1 MQEHLQ
7 SRGRTYS
14 WLIPTALSIPLH
26 LRFYFHL
33 TRGGSSRNTLAQ
45 NRPTPEENP
54 IPVLAWEH
62 NQWSDPNWSQPLF
75 SYPSAKQ
82 EAAQQCLHP
91 TGSLS
96 LQAEPRTPTET
107 FLYLKA
113 LENNLNT
120 MLSCQIKCLHGGFGS
135 AWSSLAL
142 PWADPPHL
150 LAARVRGQVLVF
162 QYGLGQEIT
171 LKKRKKNTKTTE
183 RERESNRYI
192 PVLRVNQES
201 KIRNNLCFKMWSTEC
216 IMMAALARSNKGC
229 FLVVLKQCCS
239 VHQNAIYSTKLKT
252 SVVPYLLTF
261 IP

>member
-1 MQEHLQ
+1 MVGAPETPWLKTDQLQKKIPSLSLHESTTNGQTQTEASPCSPIHLQ
-7 SRGRTYS
+7 SRRQLSSAST
-14 WLIPTALSIPLH
+14 PQALSAFKQSQELPQKH
-26 LRFYFHL
+26 FYI
-33 TRGGSSRNTLAQ
+33 SRL
-45 NRPTPEENP
+45 
-54 IPVLAWEH
+54 
-62 NQWSDPNWSQPLF
+62 
-75 SYPSAKQ
+75 
-82 EAAQQCLHP
+82 
-91 TGSLS
+91 
-96 LQAEPRTPTET
+96 
-107 FLYLKA
+107 